1 MQELRFEYKIT
12 ALYILIGGLW
22 ISFSDMLLGYFV
34 RDTELLTTLQTY
46 KGWFYVLITSILF
59 YMILKRH
66 LVRLREAEFRARE
79 SDNLKTAFLRN
90 ISHEIRTPMNSII
103 GFTTLLNENDIPDI
117 KKSEFL
123 KIINNSSNQLLNI
136 VNEILDISLIETG
149 NLGVIEKQVFL
160 NKVMEELHSFFKPLI
175 KPGIEFNL
183 EKGLADKDSFI
194 ISDEIKIRKVLT
206 NIINNA
212 LKFTEKGQISFGYI
226 LKQNELEFF
235 IADSGIGIPEKFIP
249 NIFNRFHKAE
259 NPLDKIYEGLGLG
272 LSISKG
278 NIDLLKGKIWV
289 DSSPG
294 KGSTFYFTIPYRLV
308 KR

>member
-1 MQELRFEYKIT
+1 MQEIRFEYKIT
-12 ALYILIGGLW
+12 ALYFLFGGLW
-22 ISFSDMLLGYFV
+22 IFFSDMLLGYFV
-34 RDTELLTTLQTY
+34 RDPELLTTLQTY

-59 YMILKRH
+59 YLILKRH

-103 GFTTLLNENDIPDI
+103 GFATLLNENDIPAI
-117 KKSEFL
+117 KKSEYL
-123 KIINNSSNQLLNI
+123 KTINNSSNQLLNI

-175 KPGIEFNL
+175 KPGIEFYL

-212 LKFTEKGQISFGYI
+212 LKFTEKGQISFGYK

-235 IADSGIGIPEKFIP
+235 IDDSGIGIPEEFIP
-249 NIFNRFHKAE
+249 NIFNRFQKAE
-259 NPLDKIYEGLGLG
+259 NPLDKLYEGLGLG

>member
-1 MQELRFEYKIT
+1 
-12 ALYILIGGLW
+12 
-22 ISFSDMLLGYFV
+22 MLLGYFV
-34 RDTELLTTLQTY
+34 RDTEMLTTLQTY

-59 YMILKRH
+59 YLILKRH
-66 LVRLREAEFRARE
+66 LVRLREAELRARE

-103 GFTTLLNENDIPDI
+103 GFAALLNENNIPDI
-117 KKSEFL
+117 KKSEYL
-123 KIINNSSNQLLNI
+123 KTINNSSNQLLNI

-175 KPGIEFNL
+175 KPGIEFYL

-194 ISDEIKIRKVLT
+194 ISDEIKIRKVLN

-212 LKFTEKGQISFGYI
+212 LKFTEKGQISFGYN

-235 IADSGIGIPEKFIP
+235 IEDSGIGIPEEFIP
-249 NIFNRFHKAE
+249 NIFSRFQKAD
-259 NPLDKIYEGLGLG
+259 NPLEKLYEGLGLG

>member
-1 MQELRFEYKIT
+1 MQEIRFEYKIT
-12 ALYILIGGLW
+12 ALYFLIGGLW
-22 ISFSDMLLGYFV
+22 ISFSDMLLGSFV
-34 RDTELLTTLQTY
+34 KDPELLTTLQTY

-59 YMILKRH
+59 YLILKRH
-66 LVRLREAEFRARE
+66 LVRLRDAEFRARE

-103 GFTTLLNENDIPDI
+103 GFATLLNENDIPDI
-117 KKSEFL
+117 KKSEYL
-123 KIINNSSNQLLNI
+123 KTINTSANQLLNI

-175 KPGIEFNL
+175 KPGIEFYL

-206 NIINNA
+206 NILNNS
-212 LKFTEKGQISFGYI
+212 LKFTEKGQISFGYK

-235 IADSGIGIPEKFIP
+235 IEDSGIGIPEEFIP
-249 NIFNRFHKAE
+249 NIFNRFQKAE
-259 NPLDKIYEGLGLG
+259 NPIEKLYEGLGLG

>member
-1 MQELRFEYKIT
+1 MQEIRFEYKIT

-22 ISFSDMLLGYFV
+22 ISSSDMLLGYFV
-34 RDTELLTTLQTY
+34 RDPELLTTLQTY

-103 GFTTLLNENDIPDI
+103 GFATLLNENDIPDI
-117 KKSEFL
+117 KKSEYL
-123 KIINNSSNQLLNI
+123 KTINNSSNQLLNL

-149 NLGVIEKQVFL
+149 NLGVIEKQIFL

-175 KPGIEFNL
+175 KPGIEFYL

-206 NIINNA
+206 NIINNS
-212 LKFTEKGQISFGYI
+212 LKFTEKGQISFGYK

-235 IADSGIGIPEKFIP
+235 IEDSGIGIPEEFIP
-249 NIFNRFHKAE
+249 NIFNRFQKAE
-259 NPLDKIYEGLGLG
+259 NPIEKLYDGLGLG

>member
-1 MQELRFEYKIT
+1 MQEIRFEYKIT

-34 RDTELLTTLQTY
+34 RDSELLTTLQTY

-59 YMILKRH
+59 YLILKRH
-66 LVRLREAEFRARE
+66 LVRLREAELRARE

-103 GFTTLLNENDIPDI
+103 GFAALLEEDGIPDK
-117 KKSEFL
+117 KKSEYL
-123 KIINNSSNQLLNI
+123 RTINNSSNQLLNI

-149 NLGVIEKQVFL
+149 NLNVIEKQVFL

-194 ISDEIKIRKVLT
+194 ISDELKIRKVLD

-212 LKFTEKGQISFGYI
+212 LKFTNKGHISFGYK
-226 LKQNELEFF
+226 LKNNELEFY
-235 IADSGIGIPEKFIP
+235 IEDSGIGINEKFLP
-249 NIFNRFHKAE
+249 NIFSRFQKAE
-259 NPLDKIYEGLGLG
+259 NALEKIYEGLGLG

-278 NIDLLKGKIWV
+278 NIDLLKGRIWV

>member
-1 MQELRFEYKIT
+1 MQKIRFEYKIT

-22 ISFSDMLLGYFV
+22 IFFSDMLMGYFV

-59 YMILKRH
+59 YLILKRH

-103 GFTTLLNENDIPDI
+103 GFAILLNENDIPAI
-117 KKSEFL
+117 KKSEYL
-123 KIINNSSNQLLNI
+123 KTINNSSNQLLDI

-160 NKVMEELHSFFKPLI
+160 NKVMEELHAFFKPLI
-175 KPGIEFNL
+175 KPGIEFSL

-212 LKFTEKGQISFGYI
+212 LKFTEKGQISFGYK
-226 LKQNELEFF
+226 LNQNELEFF
-235 IADSGIGIPEKFIP
+235 IEDSGIGIPEKFIP
-249 NIFNRFHKAE
+249 NIFNRFQKVE
-259 NPLDKIYEGLGLG
+259 NPLDKLYEGLGLG